1 MGAAKMWMLCALA
14 TALATPQLA
23 AGAKRKRTA
32 ATRPPLTRG
41 DVRAV
46 DTSVLERGLT
56 EEGELSTTRVLA
68 EHGHYHADV
77 NSRNFNGTVLGY
89 VTPWW
94 VAGRQ
99 HGAFPCFAHM
109 EAPIAAHWSHEVLHM
124 GPCVFKWQERA
135 GVRDSQAIPRQALA
149 RSACVVPAA
158 RRCARAGDHRAAGR
172 RLGVDPRHAGRL
184 S

>member
-1 MGAAKMWMLCALA
+1 MWMLCALA

-99 HGAFPCFAHM
+99 HGAPLLCSYGSTHCCPLVSRGLTHGPVCF
-109 EAPIAAHWSHEVLHM
+109 
-124 GPCVFKWQERA
+124 
-135 GVRDSQAIPRQALA
+135 
-149 RSACVVPAA
+149 
-158 RRCARAGDHRAAGR
+158 
-172 RLGVDPRHAGRL
+172 
-184 S
+184 